1 MLTRGGGAE
10 SAKHPP
16 PGTEGV
22 GNLLGPDHLNDDDD
36 DDDDCWY
43 WFDNNEEDA
52 VNDDKEA
59 VLLGRT
65 LAPTFVYE

>member
-1 MLTRGGGAE
+1 MLSRGGGAE

-36 DDDDCWY
+36 
-43 WFDNNEEDA
+43 EEGA
-52 VNDDKEA
+52 GKDDKEA